1 MGNGVNQGIDR
12 RQGMPLV
19 RRRVGVWTDEWVWE
33 CCNVGHMGDTFTVV
47 SSKGQ
52 IVIPAVL
59 REKLGIKTGTRMAI
73 RSEENQLILQPI
85 NDEFIRSLVGRYKGK
100 GSLVEARELDHKR
113 DERLKSQKLRGKG

>member
-1 MGNGVNQGIDR
+1 M
-12 RQGMPLV
+12 
-19 RRRVGVWTDEWVWE
+19 
-33 CCNVGHMGDTFTVV
+33 
-47 SSKGQ
+47 
-52 IVIPAVL
+52 IPAVL